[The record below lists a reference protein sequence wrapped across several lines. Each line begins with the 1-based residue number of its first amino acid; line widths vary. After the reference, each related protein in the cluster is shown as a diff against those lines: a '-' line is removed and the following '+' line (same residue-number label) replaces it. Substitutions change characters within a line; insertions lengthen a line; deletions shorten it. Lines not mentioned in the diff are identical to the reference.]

1 MAGGVDSLPPAARK
15 RLEEFASALERVRVG
30 DLTLYAVGHPEDGSP
45 SATEAATVARERGM
59 ESAIDG
65 ARLAVR
71 AYVANAYAN
80 AQYRG
85 SWIGEDTSPGLGPTA
100 DRIRVMRS
108 LDDAVI
114 ALVLDDSLREADR
127 SELLGAWANLLP

>member
-1 MAGGVDSLPPAARK
+1 VAGGVDSLPPAARK
-15 RLEEFASALERVRVG
+15 RLEEFAGVLERVPVE

-45 SATEAATVARERGM
+45 SATEAATVARERGLT
-59 ESAIDG
+59 SAIEG
-65 ARLAVR
+65 ARTAVR
-71 AYVANAYAN
+71 AYVTRSHANAH
-80 AQYRG
+80 YRG
-85 SWIGEDTSPGLGPTA
+85 AGSLNVGPSLGPTE
-100 DRIRVMRS
+100 DWVRVMRS

>member
-15 RLEEFASALERVRVG
+15 RLEEFAVALERVPVQ

-59 ESAIDG
+59 ESAVEG
-65 ARLAVR
+65 ARSAVR
-71 AYVANAYAN
+71 EYVTKAYAN
-80 AQYRG
+80 AQYRV
-85 SWIGEDTSPGLGPTA
+85 SWVGLNVPPGLGPA
-100 DRIRVMRS
+100 EDRVRVMRS
-108 LDDAVI
+108 LDEAVI
-114 ALVLDDSLREADR
+114 ALVLDDSLRETDR